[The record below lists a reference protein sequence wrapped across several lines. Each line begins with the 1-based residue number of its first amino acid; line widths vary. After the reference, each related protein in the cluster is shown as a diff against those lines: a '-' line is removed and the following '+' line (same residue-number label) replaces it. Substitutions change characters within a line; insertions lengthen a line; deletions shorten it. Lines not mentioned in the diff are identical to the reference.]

1 VVGNAAVIALRNLQ
15 VGYQGQSVSPV
26 LTTQLPQGSMT
37 ALIGANGSG
46 KSTLIKT
53 IAGLLPP
60 VQGQCE
66 LHLPRR
72 EVGWLPQRSELE
84 TRFPLT
90 VYELV
95 SIGCWPR
102 CGWFG
107 GINRRLRKEISEA
120 LEAVQMSDY
129 ADAQPATLSGG
140 QLQRVLFARLMLQR
154 SRLWLLD
161 EPFNGIDS
169 KTVTLLMSILQ
180 QQQQAGTTLMVV
192 LHDRPLV
199 ERYFSDV
206 LSMDDGAYRR
216 SVIDAAPLRSVAP

>member
-1 VVGNAAVIALRNLQ
+1 MIMFNALQ
-15 VGYQGQSVSPV
+15 AGYQGRGVTPEITGW
-26 LTTQLPQGSMT
+26 LAPGSMT
-37 ALIGANGSG
+37 ALVGANGSG
-46 KSTLIKT
+46 KSTLLKT

-60 VQGQCE
+60 VKGQCQ
-66 LHLPRR
+66 LQVTRR
-72 EVGWLPQRSELE
+72 DTGWLPQRSELE
-84 TRFPLT
+84 TRFPLM

-107 GINRRLRKEISEA
+107 GINRALRREIWQA
-120 LEAVQMSDY
+120 LEAVQMEEY
-129 ADAQPATLSGG
+129 ADAQPVTLSGG

-169 KTVTLLMSILQ
+169 QTVTLLMSILE
-180 QQQQAGTTLMVV
+180 QQQQAGTTLLVV

-199 ERYFSDV
+199 ARYFREV
-206 LSMDDGAYRR
+206 LSMDDGTFSQTLVAN
-216 SVIDAAPLRSVAP
+216 SALQKVAP

>member
-1 VVGNAAVIALRNLQ
+1 MILFNALQ
-15 VGYQGQSVSPV
+15 AGYQGQGVTPEI
-26 LTTQLPQGSMT
+26 TGQLLPGSMT
-37 ALIGANGSG
+37 ALVGANGSG
-46 KSTLIKT
+46 KSTLLKT

-60 VQGQCE
+60 VKGNCQRQVT
-66 LHLPRR
+66 RR
-72 EVGWLPQRSELE
+72 DTGWLPQRSELE

-90 VYELV
+90 VFELV

-107 GINRRLRKEISEA
+107 GINRMLRQEIWQA
-120 LEAVQMSDY
+120 LDAVQMRDY
-129 ADAQPATLSGG
+129 ADAQPVTLSGG

-169 KTVTLLMSILQ
+169 QTVQLLMSILE
-180 QQQQAGTTLMVV
+180 QQQQAGTTLLVV

-199 ERYFSDV
+199 ARYFSDV
-206 LSMDDGAYRR
+206 LSMDDGTF
-216 SVIDAAPLRSVAP
+216 SHIPAAGSPLQKVML

>member
-1 VVGNAAVIALRNLQ
+1 MITFNALQ
-15 VGYQGQSVSPV
+15 AGYQGRGVTPEITGW
-26 LTTQLPQGSMT
+26 LAPGSMT
-37 ALIGANGSG
+37 ALVGANGSG
-46 KSTLIKT
+46 KSTLLKT
-53 IAGLLPP
+53 IARLLPP
-60 VQGQCE
+60 VKGQCQ
-66 LHLPRR
+66 LQVTRR
-72 EVGWLPQRSELE
+72 DTGWLPQRSELE

-107 GINRRLRKEISEA
+107 GINRALRREIWQA
-120 LEAVQMSDY
+120 LEAVQMEEY
-129 ADAQPATLSGG
+129 ADAQPVTLSGG

-169 KTVTLLMSILQ
+169 QTVTLLMSILE
-180 QQQQAGTTLMVV
+180 QQQQAGTTLLVV

-199 ERYFSDV
+199 ARYFREV
-206 LSMDDGAYRR
+206 LSMDDGTFSQTLVAN
-216 SVIDAAPLRSVAP
+216 SALQKVAP

>member
-1 VVGNAAVIALRNLQ
+1 MIVFHGLQ
-15 VGYQGQSVSPV
+15 AGYQGQQVTPEINGQIV
-26 LTTQLPQGSMT
+26 PGSMT
-37 ALIGANGSG
+37 ALVGANGSG
-46 KSTLIKT
+46 KSTLLKT

-60 VQGQCE
+60 VKGRCQLQVT
-66 LHLPRR
+66 RR
-72 EVGWLPQRSELE
+72 DTGWLPQRSELE

-107 GINRRLRKEISEA
+107 GIHRALRREIWQA
-120 LEAVQMSDY
+120 LEAVQMAEY
-129 ADAQPATLSGG
+129 ADAQPVTLSGG

-169 KTVTLLMSILQ
+169 QTVTLLMSILE
-180 QQQQAGTTLMVV
+180 QQQQAGTTLLVV

-199 ERYFSDV
+199 ARYFSEV
-206 LSMDDGAYRR
+206 LSMDDGTFSQTPVAG
-216 SVIDAAPLRSVAP
+216 SAMQKVAP

>member
-1 VVGNAAVIALRNLQ
+1 MIMFNALQ
-15 VGYQGQSVSPV
+15 AGYQGRGVTPEITGW
-26 LTTQLPQGSMT
+26 LAPGSMT
-37 ALIGANGSG
+37 ALVGANGSG
-46 KSTLIKT
+46 KSTLLKT

-60 VQGQCE
+60 VKGQCQ
-66 LHLPRR
+66 LQVTRR
-72 EVGWLPQRSELE
+72 DTGWLPQRSELE

-107 GINRRLRKEISEA
+107 GINRALRREIWQA
-120 LEAVQMSDY
+120 LEAVQMEEY
-129 ADAQPATLSGG
+129 ADAQPVTLSGG

-169 KTVTLLMSILQ
+169 QTVTLLMSILE
-180 QQQQAGTTLMVV
+180 QQQQAGTTLLVG

-199 ERYFSDV
+199 ARYFREV
-206 LSMDDGAYRR
+206 LSMDDGTFSQTLVAN
-216 SVIDAAPLRSVAP
+216 SVLQKVAP

>member
-1 VVGNAAVIALRNLQ
+1 MIVFKSLRA
-15 VGYQGQSVSPV
+15 GYQGQAVTPV
-26 LTTQLPQGSMT
+26 ITGQLLAGSMT
-37 ALIGANGSG
+37 ALMGANGSG
-46 KSTLIKT
+46 KSTLLKT

-60 VQGQCE
+60 ISGQCE
-66 LHLPRR
+66 LLLPRKER
-72 EVGWLPQRSELE
+72 GWLPQRTELE

-90 VYELV
+90 VFELV

-107 GINRRLRKEISEA
+107 GITRALRKEIWLA
-120 LEAVQMSDY
+120 LEAVQMMDY

-169 KTVTLLMSILQ
+169 QTVTLLMSILQ
-180 QQQQAGTTLMVV
+180 QQQQAGTTLLVV

-199 ERYFSDV
+199 ARYFTDV
-206 LSMDDGAYRR
+206 LSMDDA
-216 SVIDAAPLRSVAP
+216 SHSQIPAHSLPLRRVAP

>member
-1 VVGNAAVIALRNLQ
+1 MIAFNALQ
-15 VGYQGQSVSPV
+15 VGYQGKEVTPAITGR
-26 LTTQLPQGSMT
+26 LAPGSMT
-37 ALIGANGSG
+37 ALVGANGSG
-46 KSTLIKT
+46 KSTLLKT

-60 VQGQCE
+60 VKGECRLQVS
-66 LHLPRR
+66 RR
-72 EVGWLPQRSELE
+72 DTGWLPQRSELE

-107 GINRRLRKEISEA
+107 GINRALRQEIWQA
-120 LEAVQMSDY
+120 LDAVQMRDY
-129 ADAQPATLSGG
+129 ADAQPVTLSGG

-169 KTVTLLMSILQ
+169 QTVSLLMSILARLQ
-180 QQQQAGTTLMVV
+180 PRGTPLRAV
-192 LHDRPLV
+192 LPDCPP
-199 ERYFSDV
+199 
-206 LSMDDGAYRR
+206 
-216 SVIDAAPLRSVAP
+216 AAPCFCLRLSVAAVRFTHRPVSPFP

>member
-1 VVGNAAVIALRNLQ
+1 MIAFRNLQ
-15 VGYQGQSVSPV
+15 VGYQGQSVTPV
-26 LTTQLPQGSMT
+26 VTTELAQGSMT
-37 ALIGANGSG
+37 ALMGANGSG

-60 VQGQCE
+60 VKGQCE
-66 LHLPRR
+66 LHVPRR

-107 GINRRLRKEISEA
+107 GINRALRKEISDA
-120 LEAVQMSDY
+120 LDAVQMSDY
-129 ADAQPATLSGG
+129 ADAQPSTLSGG

-180 QQQQAGTTLMVV
+180 QQQQQAGTTLMVV
-192 LHDRPLV
+192 LHDHPLV
-199 ERYFSDV
+199 ERYFTDV
-206 LSMDDGAYRR
+206 LSMDDGSHRR
-216 SVIDAAPLRSVAP
+216 SMVDTAPLRSVAP

>member
-1 VVGNAAVIALRNLQ
+1 
-15 VGYQGQSVSPV
+15 
-26 LTTQLPQGSMT
+26 MT
-37 ALIGANGSG
+37 ALVGANGSG
-46 KSTLIKT
+46 KSTLLKT

-60 VQGQCE
+60 VSGGCE
-66 LHLPRR
+66 LQVARR
-72 EVGWLPQRSELE
+72 DIGWLPQRTELE

-90 VYELV
+90 VFELV
-95 SIGCWPR
+95 SMGCWPR

-107 GINRRLRKEISEA
+107 GINRSLRREIGQA

-154 SRLWLLD
+154 SALWLLD

-169 KTVTLLMSILQ
+169 QTVTLLMSILE
-180 QQQQAGTTLMVV
+180 QQQQAGTTLLVV

-199 ERYFSDV
+199 ARYFSNV
-206 LSMDDGAYRR
+206 LSMDEHHLSDPFR
-216 SVIDAAPLRSVAP
+216 SDVLARSRAS

>member
-1 VVGNAAVIALRNLQ
+1 MITFRHLQ
-15 VGYQGQSVSPV
+15 AGYQGRAVTPV
-26 LTTQLPQGSMT
+26 VTTELAQGSMT

-60 VQGQCE
+60 VSGQCDVRIS
-66 LHLPRR
+66 RR
-72 EVGWLPQRSELE
+72 EVSWLPQRSELE

-90 VYELV
+90 VFELV

-107 GINRRLRKEISEA
+107 GINRALRNEINAA
-120 LEAVQMSDY
+120 LDAVQMRDY

-169 KTVTLLMSILQ
+169 KTVALLMSILQ
-180 QQQQAGTTLMVV
+180 QQQQAGTTLLVV

-199 ERYFSDV
+199 ERYFTDV
-206 LSMDDGAYRR
+206 LSMDEGSHQR
-216 SVIDAAPLRSVAP
+216 SAVAMTPLRSIAP